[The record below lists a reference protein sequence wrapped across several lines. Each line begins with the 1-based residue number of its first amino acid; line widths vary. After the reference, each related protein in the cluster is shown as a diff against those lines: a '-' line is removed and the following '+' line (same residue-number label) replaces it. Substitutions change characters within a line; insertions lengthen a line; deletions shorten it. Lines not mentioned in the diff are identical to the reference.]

1 MKLVVVAN
9 RLPYRVGPD
18 RSLRLSPG
26 GLVSGL
32 LSFFRAAELRDE
44 DYLWIGWPG
53 KEGNEDP
60 ELREALARRRAFP
73 VFLDAE
79 EVEAFY
85 HGFSNDTLWPL
96 LHSFPCWASFSEE
109 HWQGY
114 VRVNEK
120 FARAAL
126 EVLEDD
132 DIVWIHDYQLMLV
145 PGILRREHP
154 ALRLGFFLHIPF
166 PAPEIFLL
174 LPWGREILGH
184 LLGADLIGFHTYEY
198 TQNFMRT
205 VTRAFGFEHEMQ
217 YVVLEDRVVRV
228 DTFPLGVDFT
238 RWNTCGELLEVQKEE
253 KKLREA
259 ALGRKVVFSADRLDY
274 TKGILGRLFS
284 FERFLDAHPE
294 MRENVLFMLVVVPS
308 REQVPRYREMK
319 EEIERKVGEING
331 RFSSHGRIPVH
342 YYYRSLSFPELC
354 AAYRT
359 ADVVLVTPLKDGMNL
374 VAKEFVATRA
384 DLSGTLVLSEFAGSA
399 RELGEALLVNPN
411 SPEEVARTLAVA
423 LDLPEEEKRRRLA
436 AMRERIRRYDARRW
450 GEDFLRALTEV
461 SGRRIELRTRV
472 VTEPLAKAFRA
483 EYQEAQKAIFFLD
496 YDGTLVPLVRDP
508 SLAAPDPELLGLLAS
523 LARPKKNEV
532 VVISGRS
539 RADLERWL
547 GQLPIALVAEHGLWI
562 RTQEGV
568 WEQAAE
574 GAPEELERLKG
585 VLEFYVDRLPQAF
598 LEEKTFSLAFH
609 YRKADPEMA
618 AVVVPEL
625 VDELLQLT
633 ANSPLHVLSGHK
645 VVEVRPAGMTKGSAA
660 RRFLRYQG
668 FIFAAGDDVTDEDLF
683 RALPETAIAVRVGAK
698 PSHATYTV
706 PTPQELRKILE
717 AFAGRP

>member
-1 MKLVVVAN
+1 MKLVIVAN
-9 RLPYRVGPD
+9 RLPYRVRPD
-18 RSLRLSPG
+18 RSLELSPG

-32 LSFFRAAELRDE
+32 LSFFRAAGLQKDE
-44 DYLWIGWPG
+44 YLWIGWPG
-53 KEGNEDP
+53 NEENNDP
-60 ELREALARRRAFP
+60 KLREVLANHQALP

-79 EVEAFY
+79 EVETFY

-96 LHSFPCWASFSEE
+96 LHSFPCWASFSQE
-109 HWQGY
+109 HWKGY

-145 PGILRREHP
+145 PGILRRERP
-154 ALRLGFFLHIPF
+154 ALRIGFFLHIPF
-166 PAPEIFLL
+166 PAPEVFLL
-174 LPWGREILGH
+174 LPWAREILGH

-198 TQNFMRT
+198 TQNFMRA
-205 VTRAFGFEHEMQ
+205 VTRALGFEHDMQ

-228 DTFPLGVDFT
+228 DTFPLGVDFA
-238 RWNTCGELLEVQKEE
+238 RWNTCGELPEVQAEE

-274 TKGILGRLFS
+274 TKGIFGRLLA
-284 FERFLDAHPE
+284 FERFLEAHPE
-294 MRENVLFMLVVVPS
+294 TRENVLFMLVVVPS

-342 YYYRSLSFPELC
+342 YYYRNLSFPELC
-354 AAYRT
+354 ASYRT
-359 ADVVLVTPLKDGMNL
+359 ADAVLVTPLKDGMNL
-374 VAKEFVATRA
+374 VAKEFVATRS
-384 DLSGTLVLSEFAGSA
+384 DLSGTLILSEFAGSA
-399 RELGEALLVNPN
+399 RELGEAFLVNPN
-411 SPEEVARTLAVA
+411 SPEELARALAIA
-423 LDLPEEEKRRRLA
+423 LDLPEDEKRRRLA

-450 GEDFLRALTEV
+450 GEDFLRALAEV

-472 VTEPLAKAFRA
+472 VTEPLVAAFRA
-483 EYQEAQKAIFFLD
+483 EYRKAQDAIFFLD

-508 SLAAPDPELLGLLAS
+508 SLAAPDPELLKLLAS
-523 LARPKKNEV
+523 LARPRKSEV

-562 RTQEGV
+562 RTVEGT

-574 GAPEELERLKG
+574 GVPEELERLRG

-598 LEEKTFSLAFH
+598 LEEKTFSIAFH

-618 AVVVPEL
+618 AVIVPEL
-625 VDELLQLT
+625 VDELVQLT

-660 RRFLRYQG
+660 RRFLRDQS
-668 FIFAAGDDVTDEDLF
+668 FVFAAGDDVTDEDLF
-683 RALPETAIAVRVGAK
+683 RALPETAITVRVGAK

-706 PTPQELRKILE
+706 PTPHDLRKILA
-717 AFAGRP
+717 AFVERP